1 MNLHQLEERFE
12 MSQLRDFACSWVLFA
27 MTKKAETKLKL
38 TTLESCYIELIENP
52 KVNKRYYTLDLI
64 QKLEA

>member
-1 MNLHQLEERFE
+1 
-12 MSQLRDFACSWVLFA
+12 
-27 MTKKAETKLKL
+27 MTKKAETKFKL
-38 TTLESCYIELIENP
+38 ATLESCYIELIENP